1 MTLSLQL
8 HYIVTISLDAKVSDE
23 TILHMLLLVLV
34 VAKCFGFFLCL
45 LSFFFERKTKKKIE
59 EERKKERRKMV
70 TISFALIC
78 RKNPSITDV
87 DDIQNITKLDLDNSK
102 ISVIDNLEI
111 FNHIRELN
119 LSHNKIKSL
128 RNLEYLTSLDVL
140 DLSCNELSSADL
152 LSSMQFLPKQLST
165 IVLSANPCAEDEIA
179 LGHLQELFPSLGIA
193 IDEVDENDMESDN
206 VQNDPNDEDNSTN
219 ENEVLP
225 SADTDPVNVDE
236 VLKYIVDRKCKL
248 QSLQSFDLD
257 SIVKVSWNSQSATV
271 SFSNC
276 NVVLLICIGIE

>member
-1 MTLSLQL
+1 
-8 HYIVTISLDAKVSDE
+8 
-23 TILHMLLLVLV
+23 
-34 VAKCFGFFLCL
+34 
-45 LSFFFERKTKKKIE
+45 
-59 EERKKERRKMV
+59 MV

-87 DDIQNITKLDLDNSK
+87 DDIQNITKLDLDNSN

-152 LSSMQFLPKQLST
+152 LSSIQFLPKQLST

-179 LGHLQELFPSLGIA
+179 LGYLQELFPSLGIA

-206 VQNDPNDEDNSTN
+206 AQNDPNDEDNSTN

-225 SADTDPVNVDE
+225 SADTDPVNVEE

-257 SIVKVSWNSQSATV
+257 SIVKELSEEADKAMESSRSKRSQLRKVQTDLVPQKLEAFEEKYKQSIENMKLRNEVDKTSYEEIIQRLRSSAQHHLDSLKTNSLQRSVDQETK
-271 SFSNC
+271 
-276 NVVLLICIGIE
+276 G